1 MNSSRFPAKRRG
13 RQFRSQPSSNNSQGN
28 SRGGNRRQGSAAHQA
43 PAEPAARKPLE
54 LMEPVQS
61 FIDSKNVFADL
72 IPEIQHALNDSDYH
86 TPTPVQADC
95 IPHLL
100 KGLDLLGSAQTGT
113 GKTAA
118 FTLPLLQKLAG
129 SSHHAQSRK
138 PRVLILAPTRELA
151 AQIGDSIKTYG
162 EYLQISH
169 TVIFGGVGQFAQEKA
184 MNRGVD
190 ILVATPGRLLD
201 LMGQGFVKLDAVET
215 FVLDEADRMLDMGF
229 IHDVKKVIAELPAK
243 RQSLFFSATIAPSI
257 VSLANS
263 ILTDAVRVT
272 IAPDKPTVD
281 KIDQK
286 VMFVDKG
293 RKDSLLTTILSDPAM
308 DKVIV
313 FVQRKRIA
321 NQVTDKLMAAGI
333 RSAVIHG
340 NKSQNART
348 AALEDFRKGKVK
360 ALVATDI
367 AARGIDVDGITHVIN
382 YELPVEPESYVHR
395 IGRTA
400 RAGTRGDAV
409 SFCMASERSQ
419 LHAIERL
426 IRKPI
431 PVDRDH
437 YNHSDA
443 AEYATGADAR
453 PLPRGGRGGG
463 GRGPRKNI
471 NSPRDYAVSSGGGRG
486 NQNSGNRRA
495 PSAAGRGQRRSRGRT
510 FGR

>member
-1 MNSSRFPAKRRG
+1 MD
-13 RQFRSQPSSNNSQGN
+13 
-28 SRGGNRRQGSAAHQA
+28 
-43 PAEPAARKPLE
+43 
-54 LMEPVQS
+54 PVQA
-61 FIDSKNVFADL
+61 FIDAQNVFADL
-72 IPEIQHALNDSDYH
+72 IPELQRALNNSNYH
-86 TPTPVQADC
+86 TPTPVQAEC

-100 KGLDLLGSAQTGT
+100 KGRDLLGSAQTGT

-118 FTLPLLQKLAG
+118 FTLPLLQRLAG
-129 SSHHAQSRK
+129 NPHRAQSRK

-162 EYLQISH
+162 EHLRITH
-169 TVIFGGVGQFAQEKA
+169 TVIFGGVGQHAQEKA

-201 LMGQGFVKLDAVET
+201 LMGQGFVQMDAVEA

-229 IHDVKKVIAELPAK
+229 IHDVRKVIATLPRE
-243 RQSLFFSATIAPSI
+243 RQSLFFSATIGPEI
-257 VSLANS
+257 VSLAGTM
-263 ILTDAVRVT
+263 LKDAVRVT

-286 VMFVDKG
+286 VMFVDRG
-293 RKDSLLTTILSDPAM
+293 RKDALLSSILSDPAM

-313 FVQRKRIA
+313 FVQRKRVA
-321 NQVTDKLMAAGI
+321 NQVTDKLIAAGI

-348 AALEDFRKGKVK
+348 AALEDFRNGRVR

-437 YNHSDA
+437 HEHSDA
-443 AEYATGADAR
+443 AELATGADAR
-453 PLPRGGRGGG
+453 PLPRGGGGG
-463 GRGPRKNI
+463 GRGRGPRKSGG
-471 NSPRDYAVSSGGGRG
+471 SPRDYAVSSAQGRG
-486 NQNSGNRRA
+486 NQASGNRR
-495 PSAAGRGQRRSRGRT
+495 SGGGAAGGRGQQRSRGRT